1 MATERVTV
9 LGDGFE
15 GFEAEVLRGFRERLR
30 GLLGE
35 READGAPTVLFV
47 PCSSVHTVGMA
58 FAIDICLLDGDGRAV
73 RVERDV
79 GPGRLV
85 SARAA
90 RAVIERP
97 ARDGDWIEAGD
108 RVRMLWREAF
118 HDLAS

>member
-1 MATERVTV
+1 MTTERVSV
-9 LGDGFE
+9 LGDGF
-15 GFEAEVLRGFRERLR
+15 GCFEAVVLRGFRERMR

-35 READGAPTVLFV
+35 READRAPTVLFV

-85 SARAA
+85 SSRTA

-97 ARDGDWIEAGD
+97 AREGDWIEEGD

-118 HDLAS
+118 HGIAS